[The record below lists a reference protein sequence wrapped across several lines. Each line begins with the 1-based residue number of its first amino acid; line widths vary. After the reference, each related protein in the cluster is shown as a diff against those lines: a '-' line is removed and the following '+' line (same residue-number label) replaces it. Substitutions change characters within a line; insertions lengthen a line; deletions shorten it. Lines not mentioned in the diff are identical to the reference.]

1 MSPASISAFACSTV
15 TPHRLAP
22 SMMAQSSEDGPR
34 SPAGPGWTIKH
45 GHADQMSAGIAVVE
59 LALGDDQ
66 IRTAATDRVPH
77 RLIAKGELD
86 RHLVTA
92 VGQLDVHPLG
102 HAVVGARKQQN
113 THPLPPVPS
122 AKGPAPASPRHCPY
136 RARHADPDTP
146 ASPATRRTGAAWEG
160 PAPGRR
166 HRHLLGP
173 DPTPSRPDPAAG
185 AVLDPTSGG
194 IDDLGDPA
202 WLRSGHSGSRVP
214 DHIATVHPS
223 AV

>member
-160 PAPGRR
+160 PAPWPPPACCPSARPATR
-166 HRHLLGP
+166 CWPRSPPTRPTTSPSSWPGP
-173 DPTPSRPDPAAG
+173 DPEPPRPGRGRG
-185 AVLDPTSGG
+185 A
-194 IDDLGDPA
+194 
-202 WLRSGHSGSRVP
+202 RSDERG
-214 DHIATVHPS
+214 
-223 AV
+223 